1 MSNRAGNLVQ
11 QQSGPNGFSAFI
23 PTPLPPD
30 PPVLL
35 DGELARLHGTAAHA
49 LGKLDGASALLDPE
63 RLLYMYVRKEAVLTS
78 QIEGMQSTLS
88 DLLEYENTAA
98 PGTPVDDVRE
108 VSRYVDALFYAIEEI
123 RTGTLPLCLRLLRNA
138 HARLMSAGRGTTQ
151 APGEFRRTQNW
162 VGGTRPGNAIYVPP
176 PPHEVMPALG
186 NLERYLHDEFG
197 STPVLLKA
205 GIAHAQFETIHPF
218 LDGNGRI
225 GRLLISLMLVVDG
238 ALTHPYFYISLYFKQ
253 NRSDY
258 YDALERVR
266 TQGDW
271 EGWLRFFLIGMEAVA
286 NEATRTAEALS
297 NLFGSD
303 RAKVEALGRA
313 APSALKVYD
322 LMRQRIVVSA
332 SRVVEESELTWPTV
346 LAALKRLEELGIARE
361 VSGKKRY
368 RLYQYTSELDILN
381 GETDLGQPLPPSPA
395 HVR

>member
-1 MSNRAGNLVQ
+1 MSNRAGKLLQ

-23 PTPLPPD
+23 PAPLPPD

-35 DGELARLHGTAAHA
+35 EGQLVRLHETAAYA
-49 LGKLDGASALLDPE
+49 LGRLDGASAHLDPE
-63 RLLYMYVRKEAVLTS
+63 RLIYMYVRKEAVLTS
-78 QIEGMQSTLS
+78 QIEGTQSTLF
-88 DLLEYENTAA
+88 DLLEYENAAA

-138 HARLMSAGRGTTQ
+138 HTRLMSAGRGSSQT
-151 APGEFRRTQNW
+151 PGEFRRSQNW

-176 PPHEVMPALG
+176 PPHEVVPALG

-197 STPVLLKA
+197 PTPMLLKA
-205 GIAHAQFETIHPF
+205 GVAHAQFETIHPF

-238 ALTHPYFYISLYFKQ
+238 ALTHPYFYISLYFKK

-258 YDALERVR
+258 YDALQRVR
-266 TQGDW
+266 THGDW
-271 EGWLRFFLIGMEAVA
+271 EGWMRFFLIGVEAVA
-286 NEATRTAEALS
+286 QEATRTAEALS
-297 NLFGSD
+297 DLFGSD

-313 APSALKVYD
+313 APSALRVYD

-332 SRVVEESELTWPTV
+332 SRVVEESDLTWPTV
-346 LAALKRLEELGIARE
+346 LAALKRLQELGIAQE
-361 VSGKKRY
+361 LSGKKRN
-368 RLYQYTSELDILN
+368 RLYQYTSQFDILN
-381 GETDLGQPLPPSPA
+381 RETDLGQPAPKTG
-395 HVR
+395 

>member
-11 QQSGPNGFSAFI
+11 QQAGPDGFSAFI
-23 PTPLPPD
+23 PKPLPPN
-30 PPVLL
+30 PPVFLE
-35 DGELARLHGTAAHA
+35 GELARLHETAAFA
-49 LGKLDGASALLDPE
+49 LGKLDGASAQLDPE

-78 QIEGMQSTLS
+78 QIEGTQSTLA
-88 DLLEYENTAA
+88 DLLEYENGAA

-108 VSRYVDALFYAIEEI
+108 VSRYVDALFYAIDEI
-123 RTGTLPLCLRLLRNA
+123 KTGSLPLSLRLLKQA
-138 HARLMSAGRGTTQ
+138 HSRLMSAGRGHTR

-176 PPHEVMPALG
+176 PPHEVMPALD

-238 ALTHPYFYISLYFKQ
+238 ALTHPYFYISLYFKKY
-253 NRSDY
+253 RSDY
-258 YDALERVR
+258 YEALQLVR

-271 EGWLRFFLIGMEAVA
+271 EGWLRFFLIGVEAVA
-286 NEATRTAEALS
+286 YEATRTAEALS
-297 NLFGSD
+297 SLFGAD
-303 RAKVEALGRA
+303 QAKVESLGRA

-322 LMRQRIVVSA
+322 LMRRRILISA
-332 SRVVEESELTWPTV
+332 PRAVEELGLTWPTV
-346 LAALKRLEELGIARE
+346 QAALKRLQELDIAHE
-361 VSGKKRY
+361 VSGRKRN
-368 RLYQYTSELDILN
+368 RLYQYTSQLQLLN
-381 GETDLGQPLPPSPA
+381 REAGVGEPA
-395 HVR
+395 RKAQ